1 MAQYKGK
8 VSKIFPAR
16 WGGSFGIEEQY
27 GLYFNTRNALPDFVV
42 AGATVEFEAVQGRG
56 QKSMQVTDSSLKVAA
71 PPTPSERQ
79 SGGGGNQGTSRDDSI
94 RYQSSRK
101 DALVMVGLMAAA
113 GVLYNDKTPK
123 SKIGGILEDA
133 VDRFTAVYFEDVD
146 TLGALTRSEIPP
158 QAEQEHR
165 ADEGKLPE

>member
-42 AGATVEFEAVQGRG
+42 AGATVEFDAVQGRG
-56 QKSMQVTDSSLKVAA
+56 QKSMQVTDSSLKLAA
-71 PPTPSERQ
+71 PTPPAERQ
-79 SGGGGNQGTSRDDSI
+79 SGGGGQPTSRDDSI

-101 DALVMVGLMAAA
+101 DALAMVGLMAAA

-133 VDRFTAVYFEDVD
+133 VDRFTAVYFEDVE

-165 ADEGKLPE
+165 EEGKLPE